1 MKPEIHLIHL
11 FIFQKNINIM
21 SMPLIIIVLQW
32 RLYSWIILFES
43 ILSHK
48 HFFKYLRLI
57 HVCTTATAWKEMYT
71 SAGFTWLRVQSKH
84 SFAFKKFIETNM
96 FYTLLL
102 SLKILLNLCIL
113 SCKQETTCQILKSR
127 KIQVTQVECSVFSFT
142 SVSLT
147 LKINQLQTVSNFGFN

>member
-1 MKPEIHLIHL
+1 MCAQELLLGKKCTLWLVLHDLEFKANIHLPS
-11 FIFQKNINIM
+11 KN
-21 SMPLIIIVLQW
+21 SL
-32 RLYSWIILFES
+32 
-43 ILSHK
+43 K
-48 HFFKYLRLI
+48 
-57 HVCTTATAWKEMYT
+57 
-71 SAGFTWLRVQSKH
+71 
-84 SFAFKKFIETNM
+84 TNM

-147 LKINQLQTVSNFGFN
+147 LKINQFQTVSNFGFH